1 MHKVLKK
8 AALCTFGFSMLF
20 GCASEED
27 TIVMAPVPVVQNQ
40 FDPTTE
46 WTNSIGDGVG
56 SYFSRLT
63 PAYAYQKVYVASR
76 SGLVKAFNPKNGEV
90 IWQQDLEQEDT
101 ARLSGGLT
109 LAYGKVFIGSG
120 NGYLITLDAE
130 TGKEL
135 WRQSVDAEALAK
147 PLADEGLVIVHTSSG
162 TLIAFDADTGNK
174 KWQINSEI
182 PSLTLR
188 GDSDPVS
195 ISGGVFWGMANG
207 RLAAA
212 LASKGQMLWQQPVG
226 TPKGATEIDRLVD
239 VDSSPLILGNR
250 LYTIGYNGQLIALD
264 IRSGQPVWKRSYSSA
279 VNLSSDGKRIFL
291 VSEKD
296 HIVAVDARSGTELW
310 NNKELE
316 HRQLTSPVVIDN
328 YIVTADGEGY
338 LHWLDRDTG
347 LFVSQQ
353 QIDSN
358 GIAVSPIL
366 VESSF
371 VVVTRDGDIKKM
383 RIN

>member
-46 WTNSIGDGVG
+46 WTNSIGDAVG
-56 SYFSRLT
+56 SYFTRLT

-90 IWQQDLEQEDT
+90 IWQQDLEQEET

-147 PLADEGLVIVHTSSG
+147 PLADKGLVIVHTSSG